1 MLKELEKKQEC
12 EREFLEKLLQEEQT
26 SERRKKAQKQSKE
39 TRNERLTELKVR
51 FFIHSEA
58 QSRIEPGG
66 ARIYGCMPPSNYR
79 VYKASETCW

>member
-66 ARIYGCMPPSNYR
+66 GTNIWMYAPLKLS
-79 VYKASETCW
+79 SLQS